1 MLRQHLA
8 PHTCAQGHISSCWTE
23 TLVSLQWSHWNY
35 TELFPGRLADH
46 HSSPASAMLDYS
58 VCHFFWR
65 QSTMWCMKTGATC
78 ELCLSRECVHKRR
91 HYFKQ
96 TTSAWALLII
106 KWSSRATSLMVAYS
120 NGCMGFTAARS
131 VHPSIVQSLT
141 FRYLFLSTWHTK
153 LVLPPNQNLFCTSR
167 ESKCSFVK
175 QSPIWKHLS
184 PSMNSFVCNDEWCYG
199 SRSFSSLLSLRPGTS
214 HFNKSKK
221 ITWALGHIL
230 TNYCMMIWKTFKK
243 MTGQNHSCVT
253 TQDKDQCQK

>member
-1 MLRQHLA
+1 
-8 PHTCAQGHISSCWTE
+8 
-23 TLVSLQWSHWNY
+23 
-35 TELFPGRLADH
+35 
-46 HSSPASAMLDYS
+46 
-58 VCHFFWR
+58 
-65 QSTMWCMKTGATC
+65 MWCMKTGATR
-78 ELCLSRECVHKRR
+78 ELCLSRECAHKRR

-184 PSMNSFVCNDEWCYG
+184 PSMNSFVCNVIYVMMNGVMDQG
-199 SRSFSSLLSLRPGTS
+199 LFH
-214 HFNKSKK
+214 HFFPSD
-221 ITWALGHIL
+221 LVHHIL
-230 TNYCMMIWKTFKK
+230 TRVKRL
-243 MTGQNHSCVT
+243 HEP
-253 TQDKDQCQK
+253 